1 MVNTWN
7 NFQARRTTTI
17 KNMFSEQKIGTPVT
31 PVFELEAQSGQI
43 DEQTDGRSRPVM
55 HNVIQK

>member
-1 MVNTWN
+1 
-7 NFQARRTTTI
+7 
-17 KNMFSEQKIGTPVT
+17 MFSEQKIGTPVT